1 MRLLLSNFLNWDF
14 VSMHLQHTCGS
25 CTPTSASASIL
36 GFTLFH
42 LVACGTCILETCV
55 SLHSSLSFRGS
66 FGNPSDK
73 NHHYHIEPLNKL
85 DASVR
90 RYSYSCHAAGFE
102 FFMFHMDTWSSFST
116 LHVHWHSIQT
126 EHVVTFLSATYPGV
140 VHGQSMQTK
149 LYTYMLPWDSYR
161 VATWKIESSACS
173 GNCMH
178 I

>member
-1 MRLLLSNFLNWDF
+1 M
-14 VSMHLQHTCGS
+14 SMHLQHTSGS

-42 LVACGTCILETCV
+42 LVACDTCILETCV

-102 FFMFHMDTWSSFST
+102 FFMFHTNSHGHLVKFLNTTRALTFHTDRTCGHVSQCYISWSCTWT
-116 LHVHWHSIQT
+116 IYADKT
-126 EHVVTFLSATYPGV
+126 IYIYA
-140 VHGQSMQTK
+140 SM
-149 LYTYMLPWDSYR
+149 
-161 VATWKIESSACS
+161 
-173 GNCMH
+173 G
-178 I
+178 